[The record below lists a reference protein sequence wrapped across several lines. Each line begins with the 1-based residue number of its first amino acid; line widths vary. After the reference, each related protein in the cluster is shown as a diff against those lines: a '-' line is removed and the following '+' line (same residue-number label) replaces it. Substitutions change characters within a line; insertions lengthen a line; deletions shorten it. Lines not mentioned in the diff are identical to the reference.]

1 MTLLVGQNGGSF
13 GTPIGAN
20 PWGTGGNAIYYKNGY
35 TAVAGAMTNLHFT
48 VQATASA
55 TLATGYVYSGT
66 GPGASF
72 VAMSAEVSVT
82 TTGDKAPAIS
92 GSLVVGPYI
101 LIVQTSAGS
110 FQVTVN
116 SGSNSFQDNQNVVAN
131 FPYRG
136 PPSTLP
142 ALDNNSG
149 QEFVIWIDGM
159 LAGGVP
165 LAWTI

>member
-1 MTLLVGQNGGSF
+1 MSKLVGQD
-13 GTPIGAN
+13 GTGWTIVGAN

-35 TAVAGAMTNLHFT
+35 SAIAGTMTNLHFT
-48 VQATASA
+48 VQATAGA
-55 TLATGYVYSGT
+55 TLATGYVYSGV

-72 VAMSAEVSVT
+72 VAMSNEISVS

-92 GSLVVGPYI
+92 GSLLVGPYTII
-101 LIVQTSAGS
+101 LQTSAGS
-110 FQVTVN
+110 FQCAVN
-116 SGSNSFQDNQNVVAN
+116 SGSNNFQDNQNTTVN

-149 QEFVIWIDGM
+149 QEFVIWVDGM
-159 LAGGVP
+159 LAGGVS
-165 LAWTI
+165 LAWTT

>member
-1 MTLLVGQNGGSF
+1 MTLLVGQNGNGW
-13 GTPIGAN
+13 TIIGAN

-55 TLATGYVYSGT
+55 TLATGYVYSGV

-72 VAMSAEVSVT
+72 VAMSNEISVT

-92 GSLVVGPYI
+92 GSLLVGPYT

-110 FQVTVN
+110 FQCAVN
-116 SGSNSFQDNQNVVAN
+116 TGSNAFQDNQNVVAN

-142 ALDNNSG
+142 ALDSTSG
-149 QEFVIWIDGM
+149 QEFVIWVDGTP
-159 LAGGVP
+159 AGGVP
-165 LAWTI
+165 IAWTT

>member
-1 MTLLVGQNGGSF
+1 MTLLAGQNGG
-13 GTPIGAN
+13 TWAIIGAN

-35 TAVAGAMTNLHFT
+35 TAIAGAMTALHFT

-66 GPGASF
+66 GPGATF
-72 VAMSAEVSVT
+72 VAMSAEVSVS

-92 GSLVVGPYI
+92 GSLGVGPYTLI
-101 LIVQTSAGS
+101 LQTSSGS
-110 FQVTVN
+110 FQVAVN
-116 SGSNSFQDNQNVVAN
+116 TGSNTFQDNQNVVAN

-136 PPSTLP
+136 PPTTLP

-149 QEFVIWIDGM
+149 QEFVIWVDGM

-165 LAWTI
+165 IAWTI